1 MGHKVTVYERAD
13 RVGGLLMYGI
23 PNMKLSKKTVDR
35 RVDLLRE
42 EGIEFVVNADI
53 GASSS
58 DGGVDIDELR
68 ESYDALALCVG
79 STTPRDLE
87 IPGRDLNGVHFA
99 MEFLTKN
106 QKRLLVSREGNLE
119 SNYATSSL
127 RPERTSWS
135 PERTASARRCAT
147 AAKASSTLRC
157 SPPALF
163 QVRKTIPGR
172 SGPEKRGALEP
183 KAGSEKEW
191 PCQLAILSMG
201 WLHSPRVA
209 HCQQAWP

>member
-1 MGHKVTVYERAD
+1 MSSST
-13 RVGGLLMYGI
+13 
-23 PNMKLSKKTVDR
+23 
-35 RVDLLRE
+35 
-42 EGIEFVVNADI
+42 NADI

-119 SNYATSSL
+119 SNYADVISAAGKDVVVIGGGDTGTDCIGTSMRHRCKSIVNFEML
-127 RPERTSWS
+127 PARPL
-135 PERTASARRCAT
+135 P
-147 AAKASSTLRC
+147 
-157 SPPALF
+157 
-163 QVRKTIPGR
+163 
-172 SGPEKRGALEP
+172 GPENNPWPEWPRETGTLEP

>member
-1 MGHKVTVYERAD
+1 MTVYERAD

-42 EGIEFVVNADI
+42 EGIEFVDKRRHWREQQRWRRRHRKARGVEPEAAVSQQGGKPRKQLRDVISAAGKDVVVTGTDCIGTSMRHRCKSIVNFEMLPA
-53 GASSS
+53 
-58 DGGVDIDELR
+58 
-68 ESYDALALCVG
+68 
-79 STTPRDLE
+79 
-87 IPGRDLNGVHFA
+87 
-99 MEFLTKN
+99 
-106 QKRLLVSREGNLE
+106 
-119 SNYATSSL
+119 
-127 RPERTSWS
+127 RPL
-135 PERTASARRCAT
+135 P
-147 AAKASSTLRC
+147 
-157 SPPALF
+157 
-163 QVRKTIPGR
+163 
-172 SGPEKRGALEP
+172 GPENNPWPEWPRETGTLEP